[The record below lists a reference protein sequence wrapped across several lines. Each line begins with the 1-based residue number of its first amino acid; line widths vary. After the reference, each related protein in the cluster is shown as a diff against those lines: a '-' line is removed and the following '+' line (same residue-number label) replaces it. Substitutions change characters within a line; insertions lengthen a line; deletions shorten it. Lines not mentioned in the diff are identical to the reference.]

1 MCVEQNNQWFF
12 LKRLLLI
19 ILIFAFAVVI
29 CNTLL
34 TGLFVQHVV
43 VPLAESVGGGQIGW
57 TLSHGFTLGAV
68 LGSTDPVS
76 VISFMEQHNAPAVYQ
91 TIIGGESLFNDA
103 SGRSTQSSMFSI
115 CLSLSLSLTFSFSI
129 YIV

>member
-1 MCVEQNNQWFF
+1 MCVCVCVCVEQNNQWFF
-12 LKRLLLI
+12 LKRLLLL

-34 TGLFVQHVV
+34 TGFFVQHVV

-76 VISFMEQHNAPAVYQ
+76 VISFMESFNAPAVYQ

-103 SGRSTQSSMFSI
+103 SGRLTQSSIVLAMFSI
-115 CLSLSLSLTFSFSI
+115 CLSLSL
-129 YIV
+129 